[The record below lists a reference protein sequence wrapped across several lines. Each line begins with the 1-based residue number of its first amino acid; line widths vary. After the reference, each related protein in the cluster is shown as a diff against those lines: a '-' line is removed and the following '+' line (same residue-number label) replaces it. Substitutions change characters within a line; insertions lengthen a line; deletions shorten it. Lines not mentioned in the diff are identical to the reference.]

1 MIIGKNVSVF
11 IGFAV
16 AFILS
21 YLMGSINS
29 AIIASKIML
38 HDDIRNYGSGNA
50 GATNALRTLG
60 KKGAAFVVVGD
71 LLKAV
76 IAVGLTKLL
85 TDSQIAVY
93 ISGIGVVLGHNFP
106 IYFGFRG
113 GKGII
118 VSLVA
123 ILFADWHIGLTA
135 AVIAILI
142 MAVSKYVSL
151 GSISGAVIFLVLG
164 LIFRRGDLPFCIFA
178 VAVSA
183 LAVIRHSSNIK
194 RLLNGTENKL
204 GAKKQ

>member
-1 MIIGKNVSVF
+1 MLNLFIILEFAAVF
-11 IGFAV
+11 IF
-16 AFILS
+16 S

-60 KKGAAFVVVGD
+60 KKGAAFVAAGD
-71 LLKAV
+71 ILKAV
-76 IAVGLTKLL
+76 IAVGLTKLFSNN
-85 TDSQIAVY
+85 DQIAVY

-106 IYFGFRG
+106 IFFGFRG

-123 ILFADWHIGLTA
+123 ILFADWRIGLIS
-135 AVIAILI
+135 AVAAILI

-151 GSISGAVIFLVLG
+151 GSISGAAIFLVLG
-164 LIFRRGDLPFCIFA
+164 LIFRRGDLPFCVFA
-178 VAVSA
+178 VIVSG
-183 LAVIRHSSNIK
+183 LAIIRHRSNIK
-194 RLLNGTENKL
+194 RLLSGTENKL
-204 GAKKQ
+204 GAKKS